1 MLLLLLALLTPP
13 ASACELASVTLP
25 DTIELGGQQLI
36 LNGMGL
42 REMLFIDIYVGGMYL
57 PSPITMDEEAI
68 RADVPKRMVMH
79 FIYSE
84 VSRDKL
90 VDTFKEGLENNPDAK
105 SMGDR
110 VERLYAIMETVHA
123 GDRVVLDYVPG
134 QGMAISMKGVHKDTI
149 EGADFMRAVWTLFIG
164 PVPPSKKL
172 KRGLLTGACPS

>member
-1 MLLLLLALLTPP
+1 MLPLLLALLSP
-13 ASACELASVTLP
+13 APACELADVTLP
-25 DTIELGGQQLI
+25 DTIELGGQRLI

-57 PSPITMDEEAI
+57 PSPITSDEEAI
-68 RADVPKRMVMH
+68 TADVPKRMVMH

-90 VDTFKEGLENNPDAK
+90 VGTFKDGLDNNPEAK

-110 VERLYAIMETVHA
+110 AQRLYAIMETVHA

-134 QGMAISMKGVHKDTI
+134 QGVRITMKGELRETI